1 MKDQHKTKAQLL
13 SELADLRQRVAD
25 LEALEVEQRQT
36 EATLILQRDLMLI
49 LMDNIPDSIYFK
61 DAASRFTHI
70 NRAQARI
77 LGVGEP
83 EEAIGKTDHDFFEPD
98 LAQRFYAD
106 EQEIVRSGQP
116 LIDKEES
123 LGPHRRFRWVSTT
136 KVPIVR
142 KGQVTGI
149 VGISRDVTER
159 KQAEEALQKARN
171 ELEQRVE
178 ERTVELRA
186 INASL
191 QREILERKRA
201 EEALASHTREMVAL
215 YETSL
220 EVSSQPDLPT
230 LLQAIVERAARL
242 LGTPRG
248 SLYLMKPDGETLQVA
263 VSYNLP
269 SAYVGITLRLGEGLA
284 GRVARAGTP
293 LMVDDYRTWEGQA
306 AVFAGAPFRRV
317 LGVPLKSGDTVI
329 GVIMVNGDTPG
340 TFSEDDVRLVS
351 LFADQA
357 ALAVE
362 KTRLYEAVQHELA
375 ERKRAE
381 EMLQQRNR
389 ELAALNAELQARNEE
404 LDAFAHTVAHDL
416 QNPLAIITG
425 LAEEVEE
432 GYATFP
438 EEELQRYLQ
447 TMSRNGRKMSNI
459 VDGLLILAGV
469 RKAEVDSQPLDMASL
484 VAEAQQRLV
493 DLIRERQAEIILPP
507 TWPVA
512 QGHAPWVEEVWL
524 NYLSN
529 AIKYGGQPPR
539 VEVGADPLPN
549 PSLLAGKGGL
559 PVAGEGGGV
568 VRFWVRD
575 NGDGIAPETLGRLFT
590 PFTRLNQVRARGHG
604 LGLSIVR
611 RIVEK
616 LGGQIGVESQVGQG
630 STFFFTLPRAAS
642 PEPQ

>member
-1 MKDQHKTKAQLL
+1 MKDQHKTKQQLL
-13 SELADLRQRVAD
+13 SDLANLRQRVAD
-25 LEALEVEQRQT
+25 LEAIEAEQRRT
-36 EATLILQRDLMLI
+36 EAALVHQRELLIT
-49 LMDNIPDSIYFK
+49 LMDNIPDRIYFK
-61 DAASRFTHI
+61 DVASRFTHI
-70 NRAQARI
+70 NKVQAMV
-77 LGVGEP
+77 LGLSEP
-83 EEAIGKTDHDFFEPD
+83 GEAIGKTDHDFFEPN
-98 LAQRFYAD
+98 LARRFYAD
-106 EQEIVRSGQP
+106 EQEIVKSGQP
-116 LIDKEES
+116 LIDRVEES
-123 LGPHRRFRWVSTT
+123 LGPDRQFRWVSTT

-142 KGQVTGI
+142 KGRVTGI
-149 VGISRDVTER
+149 VGISRDITEH
-159 KQAEEALQKARN
+159 KQAEEALQKARD

-191 QREILERKRA
+191 QREVLERKRA

-220 EVSSQPDLPT
+220 EVSSQPDLPA
-230 LLQAIVERAARL
+230 LLQTIVERAASL
-242 LGTPRG
+242 LGMPMG
-248 SLYLMKPDGETLQVA
+248 SLYLVKPDGETLQMA

-269 SAYVGITLRLGEGLA
+269 SAYVGITLRPGEGLA
-284 GRVARAGTP
+284 GRVARTGTP
-293 LMVDDYRTWEGQA
+293 LMVDDYRTWEGQV
-306 AVFAGAPFRRV
+306 AVFADAPVRRA

-329 GVIMVNGDTPG
+329 GVIMVDGDTPG
-340 TFSEDDVRLVS
+340 AFSEDDVRLVS

-357 ALAVE
+357 ALVVE
-362 KTRLYEAVQHELA
+362 KTRLYEAVQRELA
-375 ERKRAE
+375 ERKRTE

-416 QNPLAIITG
+416 QNPLAIVTG

-432 GYATFP
+432 GYATFS

-469 RKAEVDSQPLDMASL
+469 RKAEVERQRLDMASL
-484 VAEAQQRLV
+484 VTEAWLRLV
-493 DLIRERQAEIILPP
+493 DLARERQAEIILPSA
-507 TWPVA
+507 WPVV
-512 QGHAPWVEEVWL
+512 QGHAPWVEEVWV

-539 VEVGADPLPN
+539 VEVGADPPFTS
-549 PSLLAGKGGL
+549 PRLAGGT
-559 PVAGEGGGV
+559 EGGY

-575 NGDGIAPETLGRLFT
+575 NGEGIAPETLDRLFT

-616 LGGQIGVESQVGQG
+616 LGGQVGAESQVGQG
-630 STFFFTLPRAAS
+630 STFFFTLPTSVAS
-642 PEPQ
+642 DG

>member
-1 MKDQHKTKAQLL
+1 MKNQHKTKQQLL
-13 SELADLRQRVAD
+13 SELAELRQRVAD
-25 LEALEVEQRQT
+25 LEALEAEQRHT
-36 EATLILQRDLMLI
+36 EAALIHQRDLMLI
-49 LMDNIPDSIYFK
+49 LMDNIPDRIYFK
-61 DAASRFTHI
+61 DVASRFTHI
-70 NRAQARI
+70 NKAQAQV
-77 LGVGEP
+77 LGISEP
-83 EEAIGKTDHDFFEPD
+83 GEAIGKTDYDFFEPD
-98 LAQRFYAD
+98 LARRFYAD
-106 EQEIVRSGQP
+106 EQEIVKSGQP
-116 LIDKEES
+116 LIDKVEES
-123 LGPHRRFRWVSTT
+123 LGPDGRFRWVSTT

-142 KGQVTGI
+142 KGRVAGI
-149 VGISRDVTER
+149 VGISRDITER
-159 KQAEEALQKARN
+159 KQAEEALQKARDQ
-171 ELEQRVE
+171 LEQRVE

-191 QREILERKRA
+191 QHEILERKRA

-242 LGTPRG
+242 LGTPMG

-269 SAYVGITLRLGEGLA
+269 SAYLGITLRLGEGLA
-284 GRVARAGTP
+284 GRVAQTGAP
-293 LMVDDYRTWEGQA
+293 LRVDDYDTWKGRA
-306 AVFAGAPFRRV
+306 AVYADAPFRRV

-329 GVIMVNGDTPG
+329 GVIMVDDDKPG
-340 TFSEDDVRLVS
+340 SFSEDDVRLVS

-389 ELAALNAELQARNEE
+389 ELAALNTELQARNEE

-425 LAEEVEE
+425 LAEQVEE
-432 GYATFP
+432 SYATFP

-447 TMSRNGRKMSNI
+447 TISRNGRKMSNI
-459 VDGLLILAGV
+459 IEGLLLLAGV
-469 RKAEVDSQPLDMASL
+469 RKAEVERQPLDMAGV
-484 VAEAQQRLV
+484 VAEARQRLV
-493 DLIRERQAEIILPP
+493 DMAREHQAEIILPP

-512 QGHAPWVEEVWL
+512 RGHAPWVEEVWV

-539 VEVGADPLPN
+539 VELGAQVQAD
-549 PSLLAGKGGL
+549 GT
-559 PVAGEGGGV
+559 

-575 NGDGIAPETLGRLFT
+575 NGNGIAPETLGRLFT

-616 LGGQIGVESQVGQG
+616 LGGQVGAESQVGQG
-630 STFFFTLPRAAS
+630 STFFFTLPSSVAS
-642 PEPQ
+642 DG